1 MLSRKNQI
9 AERGT
14 VRTGYKG
21 SPKEH
26 ALFGQTVKSWS
37 LDHWVSIVFCMRPT
51 PVIRRTEKDIRPG
64 LQIIP
69 RKLDKNKAND
79 NKTDKEIE
87 TMHIIILRK
96 PFCPSNL

>member
-1 MLSRKNQI
+1 
-9 AERGT
+9 
-14 VRTGYKG
+14 
-21 SPKEH
+21 
-26 ALFGQTVKSWS
+26 
-37 LDHWVSIVFCMRPT
+37 